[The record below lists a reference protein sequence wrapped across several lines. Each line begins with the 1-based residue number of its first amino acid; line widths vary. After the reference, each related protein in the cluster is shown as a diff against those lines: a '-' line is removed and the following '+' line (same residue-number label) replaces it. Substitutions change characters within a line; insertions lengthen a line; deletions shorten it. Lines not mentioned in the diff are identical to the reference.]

1 MASGI
6 HEHGHEPM
14 IEYELMLR
22 PLAALLAGALVGLE
36 RSYRGRAAGLRTYAL
51 VCLGSAVLVAL
62 AEELT
67 RRPTG
72 GVGDSTR
79 VIQGIV
85 TGIGFL
91 GAGVIVKEGFSVRG
105 LTTAASIWVISA
117 VGVVIGAGFYFL
129 GAVATLLTL
138 ALLSIL
144 RKVEDRMPAQSFVH
158 CHLSFERDQIS
169 DEDWLRKLVADH
181 GFSITDLSY
190 RLDYRAARFE
200 YKFVMWAVDPQASR
214 NLARTLLTLPKV
226 VDFRISPSRD

>member
-1 MASGI
+1 ML
-6 HEHGHEPM
+6 
-14 IEYELMLR
+14 EYELLLR
-22 PLAALLAGALVGLE
+22 PLLALLAGALVGLE

-51 VCLGSAVLVAL
+51 VCLGSALLVVLG
-62 AEELT
+62 EELS
-67 RRPTG
+67 RGPAG

-117 VGVVIGAGFYFL
+117 VGVVIGAGFYVL
-129 GAVATLLTL
+129 GAIATVLTL

-144 RKVEDRMPAQSFVH
+144 RTVEDRLPSQTFVH
-158 CHLSFERDQIS
+158 CHLSFHRDQLG
-169 DEDWLRKLVADH
+169 DEAWLRKLVAEH

-190 RLDYRAARFE
+190 RLDSKTESFE
-200 YKFVMWAVDPQASR
+200 YKFVMWTADPHACGNIAQ
-214 NLARTLLTLPKV
+214 TLLALPNIT
-226 VDFRISPSRD
+226 DFKISPSRD

>member
-1 MASGI
+1 M
-6 HEHGHEPM
+6 P
-14 IEYELMLR
+14 EYELLLR
-22 PLAALLAGALVGLE
+22 PLAALLAGSLVGLE

-51 VCLGSAVLVAL
+51 VCLGSALLVAVSEVMMDGP
-62 AEELT
+62 A
-67 RRPTG
+67 G

-117 VGVVIGAGFYFL
+117 VGVVIGAGHYVL
-129 GAVATLLTL
+129 GAFATALTL

-144 RKVEDRMPAQSFVH
+144 RTVEDRMPSQSFVH
-158 CHLSFERDQIS
+158 CHLSFRRDQVS
-169 DEDWLRKLVADH
+169 DEDWLRKLVAEH

-190 RLDYRAARFE
+190 RLDSKLERFE
-200 YKFVMWAVDPQASR
+200 YKFVMWSSDRAASH
-214 NLARTLLTLPKV
+214 NLARTLLALPKV
-226 VDFRISPSRD
+226 IDFRISPSRD

>member
-1 MASGI
+1 MASVVKGTS
-6 HEHGHEPM
+6 PM
-14 IEYELMLR
+14 MEYELILR
-22 PLAALLAGALVGLE
+22 PVAALVAGALVGLE

-51 VCLGSAVLVAL
+51 VCLGSALLVAL
-62 AEELT
+62 AEELM
-67 RRPTG
+67 REPGG

-91 GAGVIVKEGFSVRG
+91 GAGVILKEGFSVRG

-117 VGVVIGAGFYFL
+117 VGVTIGAGFYVA

-144 RKVEDRMPAQSFVH
+144 RTIEDRMPSQSFVH
-158 CHLSFERDQIS
+158 CHLSFRRDQVS
-169 DEDWLRKLVADH
+169 DEDWLRKLVAEH
-181 GFSITDLSY
+181 GYSISDLTY
-190 RLDYRAARFE
+190 RLDSRTDTFE
-200 YKFVMWAVDPQASR
+200 YKFVMWSVNPHAGRD
-214 NLARTLLTLPKV
+214 LAQTLLAMSKV

>member
-1 MASGI
+1 MTAVVNGTSPMSE
-6 HEHGHEPM
+6 HEL
-14 IEYELMLR
+14 ILR
-22 PLAALLAGALVGLE
+22 PLAALVAGALVGLE

-51 VCLGSAVLVAL
+51 VCLGSALLVAL
-62 AEELT
+62 AEELL
-67 RRPTG
+67 RQPGG

-91 GAGVIVKEGFSVRG
+91 GAGVILKEGFSVRG

-117 VGVVIGAGFYFL
+117 VGVTIGAGFYVA

-144 RKVEDRMPAQSFVH
+144 RTIEDRMPSQSFVH
-158 CHLSFERDQIS
+158 CHLSFRRDQVS
-169 DEDWLRKLVADH
+169 DEDWLRKLVAEH
-181 GFSITDLSY
+181 GYSISDLTY
-190 RLDYRAARFE
+190 RLDSRTDTFE
-200 YKFVMWAVDPQASR
+200 YKFVMWSVNPHAGRD
-214 NLARTLLTLPKV
+214 LAQTLLAMSKV

>member
-1 MASGI
+1 MS
-6 HEHGHEPM
+6 
-14 IEYELMLR
+14 EYELLLR
-22 PLAALLAGALVGLE
+22 PVVALLAGALVGVE

-51 VCLGSAVLVAL
+51 VSFGSALLVAL
-62 AEELT
+62 AENMM
-67 RRPTG
+67 RAPGG

-91 GAGVIVKEGFSVRG
+91 GAGVIVKEGLSVRG

-117 VGVVIGAGFYFL
+117 VGVVFGEGYYVL

-144 RKVEDRMPAQSFVH
+144 RTIEDRMPEQSFVH
-158 CHLSFERDQIS
+158 CHLSFRRDQVS
-169 DEDWLRKLVADH
+169 DEEWLRKLVAEH
-181 GFSITDLSY
+181 GYTITDLSY
-190 RLDYRAARFE
+190 RLDSVKETFE
-200 YKFVMWAVDPQASR
+200 YKFVMWAVNPHAGRD
-214 NLARTLLTLPKV
+214 LAQTLIALPKI